1 MKMHKQIKHSRLS
14 PKSASMGPHVRQVI
28 PSAVGH
34 IDPFVFLDHFGPFE
48 RNPGSAGVPAHPHA
62 GIATIT
68 YLFQGSNR
76 HQDSLGHDVVV
87 NEGDIAWMQAG
98 SGIVHAE
105 GMNENRTEPERI
117 HGLQFWIS
125 LPAKQKF
132 IAPDFFHY
140 AAADLPLITI
150 GQATVKVL
158 CGELNGQQSPVQSL
172 SPAFMYDIQ
181 VPANEVVSIPLVE
194 GNSLGIYM
202 VNGAIAVDNKSLL
215 PTTMTSFEREGN
227 ALEIKSSEDSHF
239 MLFGGKP
246 LDEPIV
252 GYASFVMNDMA
263 QIQQVIEAYHAG
275 EMGEI

>member
-1 MKMHKQIKHSRLS
+1 MPKKIKHSRMS

-48 RNPGSAGVPAHPHA
+48 KIPGSVGVPAHPHA
-62 GIATIT
+62 GISTIT

-76 HQDSLGHDVVV
+76 HQDSLGNDALV
-87 NEGDIAWMQAG
+87 NAGGLAWMQAG
-98 SGIVHAE
+98 RGIVHAE
-105 GMNENRTEPERI
+105 GMNEKRTEPEVV

-140 AAADLPLITI
+140 ASADLPSFSL
-150 GQATVKVL
+150 GKATVKVL
-158 CGELNGQQSPVQSL
+158 CGELNGHQAPVQSL

-181 VPANEVVSIPLVE
+181 VPANEELSIPLIE
-194 GNSLGIYM
+194 GNSLGLYM
-202 VNGAIAVDNKSLL
+202 VNGAISVDNKTLL
-215 PTTMTSFEREGN
+215 PTTMTSFEKEGST
-227 ALEIKSSEDSHF
+227 LIIESDMESHF

-252 GYASFVMNDMA
+252 GYASFVMNDMT
-263 QIQQVIEAYHAG
+263 QIQQVMEDYHAG
-275 EMGEI
+275 KMGEI